1 MERGVSFAANGTRL
15 KDVFNLNND
24 TMTTEQNEIKSAEWR
39 KKNLSKNSS
48 LADDISRFIQEQQKK
63 EEEIFTTALRTMAEP
78 PIKGEITKGKVR
90 WRGIRI
96 VQYNDGFKYTKWLE
110 QRGKQISPKIVFT
123 GTIGNGP

>member
-1 MERGVSFAANGTRL
+1 MDERDYKAMNEEL
-15 KDVFNLNND
+15 KQTSCLGAV
-24 TMTTEQNEIKSAEWR
+24 
-39 KKNLSKNSS
+39 
-48 LADDISRFIQEQQKK
+48 ISRFISEQQKK
-63 EEEIFTTALRTMAEP
+63 EEEIFTSALRIMAEP

-123 GTIGNGP
+123 GTIGNGL